1 MTDYKANLIEELTAS
16 IPGVVYQLVVR
27 PDDTWHFAFLS
38 KGVEDLF
45 GVTPED
51 ACRDADI
58 LTRCIVDEDRQAH
71 RESVRIATSDLQ
83 PRFYEFRILTAT
95 GQLKWIQ
102 GRALPEKQPDG
113 SVIWSGMLGDVTE
126 HKILEA
132 AFQKV
137 QKSVELAEAII
148 SSQQQLRTLIE
159 AMPDAVFFK
168 DGQGLW
174 LITNKV
180 AIDLFGLQGVPWEGR
195 SDKELM
201 ILCPEHAGIIKNCTQ
216 SDESAWKSG
225 KVFYNE
231 ELVFSQE
238 QQRRD
243 LSMTKVPL
251 FNEDGSR
258 KGLVVIGR
266 DITSQKQMEER
277 LWNHSLHTEEM
288 IERERASIARDLHD
302 DLGQTMTALSFEI
315 KRLQNLISGTVPAAK
330 ESISNLF
337 EYIDSMTTSIH
348 RIRTTLKPL
357 LLDELG
363 LVASIELLAE
373 QLSIKNGLQIDV
385 DCPCLLCNC
394 VEDSI
399 HVYKIAH
406 EVLAN
411 CVKHSQATHVTVA
424 CVKLPDECLLEIS
437 DNGIGFVYPDAS
449 NIKSFGL
456 VGMKERAE
464 LLGARIDIRS
474 EINKGTV
481 VSLYIPCK
489 HQRGELECDFS

>member
-1 MTDYKANLIEELTAS
+1 MTDYKANLIEKLTAS

-27 PDDTWHFAFLS
+27 PDNSWHFAFVS

-51 ACRDADI
+51 ACRDAEL
-58 LTRCIVDEDRQAH
+58 LTRCIVEEDRTAH
-71 RESVRIATSDLQ
+71 RESVRIATNDLQ
-83 PRFYEFRILTAT
+83 PRFYEFRISTS
-95 GQLKWIQ
+95 GSQLKWVR

-126 HKILEA
+126 HKTLEA
-132 AFQKV
+132 AYQKAQDSIV
-137 QKSVELAEAII
+137 LAEAII

-180 AIDLFGLQGVPWEGR
+180 AIDLFGLQGVPWEGK
-195 SDKELM
+195 SDRDLM
-201 ILCPEHAGIIKNCTQ
+201 KLRPEYANAFEICIR
-216 SDESAWKSG
+216 SDESAWRSG
-225 KVFYNE
+225 KAFYTE
-231 ELVFSQE
+231 ETVFSQDR
-238 QQRRD
+238 QRRD

-266 DITSQKQMEER
+266 DITSQKQMEEK

-288 IERERASIARDLHD
+288 IERERAGIARDLHD
-302 DLGQTMTALSFEI
+302 DLGQTMTALSFEV
-315 KRLQNLISGTVPAAK
+315 KRVQNLVSSKVPEAK
-330 ESISNLF
+330 ESIDTLF
-337 EYIDSMTTSIH
+337 EHIDSMTTSIH
-348 RIRTTLKPL
+348 RIRTSLKPL
-357 LLDELG
+357 LLDKLG

-373 QLSIKNGLQIDV
+373 QISIKSGLQIDV
-385 DCPCLLCNC
+385 DCPCLLCRC
-394 VEDSI
+394 VEGSI
-399 HVYKIAH
+399 HVFKIAH

-424 CVKLPDECLLEIS
+424 CVKLPEECLLEIS
-437 DNGIGFVYPDAS
+437 DNGIGFIYPDAS

-456 VGMKERAE
+456 VGMKERAD
-464 LLGARIDIRS
+464 LLGARLDIRS
-474 EINKGTV
+474 VPNRGTV

-489 HQRGELECDFS
+489 HEGEEL